1 MTGRGLAEEICIWKD
16 ESECEDCNLHHELFC
31 RPKSKYILYFGI
43 PAFIAMIPAGIGIL
57 FSDFNIITR
66 ILIFGGWISY
76 LAFFFFIWESRM
88 VCNHCPYF
96 ANDEQRT
103 LHCPIDKGKLKT
115 SKYNPGPSS
124 ISEKIQ
130 FIVGLIIFIG
140 YPSLFLLL
148 AGQFLL
154 LFFSLGAFIG
164 WIIIIQLK
172 VCTDCVNF
180 ACVLNRV
187 PKSIRLQFFE
197 KNPII
202 KKAWEEKGKI

>member
-1 MTGRGLAEEICIWKD
+1 MTGRGLADEICIWKD
-16 ESECEDCNLHHELFC
+16 QSECKECNLHEKLFC
-31 RPKSKYILYFGI
+31 RPKSKYLIYFGL
-43 PAFIAMIPAGIGIL
+43 PALAGMVPAGIGLL
-57 FSDFNIITR
+57 FSNFELILKII
-66 ILIFGGWISY
+66 IFGGWIGY
-76 LAFFFFIWESRM
+76 LMFFFFIWESRM

-115 SKYNPGPSS
+115 SKYNPGPTSL
-124 ISEKIQ
+124 SEKIQ
-130 FIVGLIIFIG
+130 FIIGLLLFMG
-140 YPSLFLLL
+140 YPLLFLAL
-148 AGQFLL
+148 AGQII
-154 LFFSLGAFIG
+154 LFFFTLAGMIT

-187 PKSIRLQFFE
+187 PKSVRLQFFE
-197 KNPII
+197 KNPVI

>member
-1 MTGRGLAEEICIWKD
+1 MTGRGLAEEICIWKNK
-16 ESECEDCNLHHELFC
+16 SECKECDLHEKLFC
-31 RPKSKYILYFGI
+31 QPKSKYIIYFGL
-43 PAFIAMIPAGIGIL
+43 PAVFAMIPAGIGL
-57 FSDFNIITR
+57 LTSEFELLVR
-66 ILIFGGWISY
+66 ILIFGGWIGY
-76 LAFFFFIWESRM
+76 LMFFFFVWESRM

-115 SKYNPGPSS
+115 SKYNPGPASL
-124 ISEKIQ
+124 SEKIQ
-130 FIVGLIIFIG
+130 FLIGFAILLG
-140 YPSLFLLL
+140 YPIVFLAL
-148 AGQFLL
+148 ANQILLL
-154 LFFSLGAFIG
+154 LFTLGASVV

-187 PKSIRLQFFE
+187 PKSVRLQFFE

-202 KKAWEEKGKI
+202 KKAWVEKGKI

>member
-16 ESECEDCNLHHELFC
+16 RSECKDCDLHEKLFC
-31 RPKSKYILYFGI
+31 RPKSKYMLYFGL
-43 PAFIAMIPAGIGIL
+43 PALAAMVPAGIGLL
-57 FSDFNIITR
+57 FSDFELIIR
-66 ILIFGGWISY
+66 ILVFSGWIGY
-76 LAFFFFIWESRM
+76 LAFFFFVWESRM
-88 VCNHCPYF
+88 ICNHCPYF

-115 SKYNPGPSS
+115 SNYNPGPTS

-130 FIVGLIIFIG
+130 FIIGFITLIG
-140 YPSLFLLL
+140 YPSIFLLL

-154 LFFSLGAFIG
+154 LFMTLGAMIV

-180 ACVLNRV
+180 ACILNRV
-187 PKSIRLQFFE
+187 PKSVRLQFFE

-202 KKAWEEKGKI
+202 KKAWEEKGTI

>member
-16 ESECEDCNLHHELFC
+16 EAQCEDCNLHEKLFC
-31 RPKSKYILYFGI
+31 RPKSKYTLYFGL
-43 PAFIAMIPAGIGIL
+43 PGVFAMVPAGIGLLISNFEL
-57 FSDFNIITR
+57 LIR
-66 ILIFGGWISY
+66 ILIFGGWIGY
-76 LAFFFFIWESRM
+76 LLFFFFVWESRM
-88 VCNHCPYF
+88 ICNHCPYF

-124 ISEKIQ
+124 LSEKIQ
-130 FIVGLIIFIG
+130 FLVGFLILLG
-140 YPSLFLLL
+140 YPLIFLALANQILLL
-148 AGQFLL
+148 LIV
-154 LFFSLGAFIG
+154 LGASII

-187 PKSIRLQFFE
+187 PKSVRLQFFE

>member
-1 MTGRGLAEEICIWKD
+1 MTGRGLADEICIWKEQSD
-16 ESECEDCNLHHELFC
+16 CKDCNLHEKLFC
-31 RPKSKYILYFGI
+31 RPKSKYMLYFGL
-43 PAFIAMIPAGIGIL
+43 PALFAMGPAGMGLL
-57 FSDFNIITR
+57 FSNFDLILR
-66 ILIFGGWISY
+66 ILIFGGWAGY
-76 LAFFFFIWESRM
+76 LIFFFFVWESRM

-124 ISEKIQ
+124 VSEKIQ
-130 FIVGLIIFIG
+130 FLIGFFIIIA
-140 YPSLFLLL
+140 YPSIFMVL
-148 AGQFLL
+148 AGQILL
-154 LFFSLGAFIG
+154 LTLTIVGTIV

-187 PKSIRLQFFE
+187 PKSVRLQFFE

-202 KKAWEEKGKI
+202 KKAWEEKGKL